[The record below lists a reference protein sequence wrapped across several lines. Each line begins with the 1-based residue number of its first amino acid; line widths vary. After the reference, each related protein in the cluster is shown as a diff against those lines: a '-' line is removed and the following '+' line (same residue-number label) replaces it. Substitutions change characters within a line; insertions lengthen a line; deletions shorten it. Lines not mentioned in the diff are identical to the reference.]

1 MVPNAA
7 TLNVVQI
14 VDFLIKKMLDTEGPL
29 CVKLRNTV
37 ANFIA
42 DGASVEE
49 PFLYDVK
56 SLNDKI
62 IKAVALI
69 GMSPEFQV
77 R

>member
-1 MVPNAA
+1 VFG
-7 TLNVVQI
+7 LI
-14 VDFLIKKMLDTEGPL
+14 DFLGEILRGVLRQSFFYFVE
-29 CVKLRNTV
+29 VHIKLRNTI

-42 DGASVEE
+42 DGASIEE
-49 PFLYDVK
+49 PFLYDAK
-56 SLNDKI
+56 ALNEKI

>member
-1 MVPNAA
+1 M
-7 TLNVVQI
+7 
-14 VDFLIKKMLDTEGPL
+14 
-29 CVKLRNTV
+29 KLRNTV

-69 GMSPEFQV
+69 AMSPEFQV